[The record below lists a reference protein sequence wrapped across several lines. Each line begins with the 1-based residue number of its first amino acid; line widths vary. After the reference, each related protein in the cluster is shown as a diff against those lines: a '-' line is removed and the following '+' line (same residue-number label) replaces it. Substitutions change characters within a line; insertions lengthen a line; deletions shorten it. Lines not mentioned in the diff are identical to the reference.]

1 MEMTEKTTGSGAA
14 RWGFYLMGLLIL
26 AMGLTL
32 NTKAG
37 LGVSPIISLSY
48 AASVIWNRNF
58 GDMTF
63 VLYGIFVLIQAAIHL
78 REKGK
83 AGRSLLMKDALQFPL
98 SIVFTRFLN
107 VFSVCIP
114 SLEECGSAAS
124 GLLGRLGVLML
135 ALIFTGIGAAMSLSM
150 RLVPNP
156 GDGLVQVLA
165 DTFGIGTG
173 LMKNCVDAFCIVLS
187 LIMGLLFAGKPVG
200 IGCAMK
206 NAGVGVG
213 IPDTGRVKL
222 VFEEDKKLL
231 IYSGASCIGQGLG
244 TVLTQMVVT
253 NTDLKHEDIV
263 YERSNTWFAP
273 DSGTTSGSRQTLV
286 TGEACRR
293 ACGKVM
299 EDRNAGK
306 TIDDVIGKIYY
317 GEYLAKTDPLGANVP
332 NPVSHV
338 AYGYAT
344 QVCILDKKTGK
355 IEEMVAAHDVG
366 KAVNPL
372 SCEGQIEGGVV
383 MSIGFALRE
392 HYPIDENCKPIDK
405 YGSLGLFRSHEI
417 PKIDAIVVD
426 KPGLNVACGAI
437 GIGEITSI
445 PTAPAIADAYFRWNG
460 ERQYSLPLTGTPYE
474 RKC

>member
-1 MEMTEKTTGSGAA
+1 MNHNMEMTEKTTGSGAA

-114 SLEECGSAAS
+114 SLEECGSEAS

-150 RLVPNP
+150 RL
-156 GDGLVQVLA
+156 
-165 DTFGIGTG
+165 GTG

-200 IGCAMK
+200 IGIGTVCAVML
-206 NAGVGVG
+206 V
-213 IPDTGRVKL
+213 GRVIAL
-222 VFEEDKKLL
+222 FHH
-231 IYSGASCIGQGLG
+231 I
-244 TVLTQMVVT
+244 
-253 NTDLKHEDIV
+253 
-263 YERSNTWFAP
+263 F
-273 DSGTTSGSRQTLV
+273 
-286 TGEACRR
+286 
-293 ACGKVM
+293 
-299 EDRNAGK
+299 
-306 TIDDVIGKIYY
+306 
-317 GEYLAKTDPLGANVP
+317 
-332 NPVSHV
+332 
-338 AYGYAT
+338 
-344 QVCILDKKTGK
+344 
-355 IEEMVAAHDVG
+355 G
-366 KAVNPL
+366 KAML
-372 SCEGQIEGGVV
+372 Q
-383 MSIGFALRE
+383 AA
-392 HYPIDENCKPIDK
+392 
-405 YGSLGLFRSHEI
+405 GLES
-417 PKIDAIVVD
+417 
-426 KPGLNVACGAI
+426 G
-437 GIGEITSI
+437 
-445 PTAPAIADAYFRWNG
+445 
-460 ERQYSLPLTGTPYE
+460 
-474 RKC
+474 RK

>member
-14 RWGFYLMGLLIL
+14 RWSFYLMGLLIL

-114 SLEECGSAAS
+114 SLEECGSEA
-124 GLLGRLGVLML
+124 LML

-150 RLVPNP
+150 RLVLNP

-200 IGCAMK
+200 IGIGTVCAVML
-206 NAGVGVG
+206 V
-213 IPDTGRVKL
+213 GRVIAL
-222 VFEEDKKLL
+222 FHH
-231 IYSGASCIGQGLG
+231 I
-244 TVLTQMVVT
+244 
-253 NTDLKHEDIV
+253 
-263 YERSNTWFAP
+263 F
-273 DSGTTSGSRQTLV
+273 
-286 TGEACRR
+286 
-293 ACGKVM
+293 
-299 EDRNAGK
+299 
-306 TIDDVIGKIYY
+306 
-317 GEYLAKTDPLGANVP
+317 
-332 NPVSHV
+332 
-338 AYGYAT
+338 
-344 QVCILDKKTGK
+344 
-355 IEEMVAAHDVG
+355 G
-366 KAVNPL
+366 KAML
-372 SCEGQIEGGVV
+372 Q
-383 MSIGFALRE
+383 AA
-392 HYPIDENCKPIDK
+392 
-405 YGSLGLFRSHEI
+405 GLESGR
-417 PKIDAIVVD
+417 
-426 KPGLNVACGAI
+426 N
-437 GIGEITSI
+437 
-445 PTAPAIADAYFRWNG
+445 
-460 ERQYSLPLTGTPYE
+460 
-474 RKC
+474 